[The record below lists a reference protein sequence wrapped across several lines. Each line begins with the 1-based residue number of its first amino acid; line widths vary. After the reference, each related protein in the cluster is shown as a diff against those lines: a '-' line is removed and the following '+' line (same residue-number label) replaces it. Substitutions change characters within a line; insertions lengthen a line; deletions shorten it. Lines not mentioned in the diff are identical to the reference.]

1 MKFVDEVRIYVK
13 AGDGGAGAIAWRR
26 EKFIPKGGP
35 AGGDGGDGG
44 DVVIQVDP
52 QRSTLLDYRF
62 IREHKARSGS
72 KGHGRDMN
80 GISGETL
87 VLKVPS
93 GTLVRD
99 FDTGETLADLGPGL
113 QSVVIAKGG
122 RGGLGNI
129 NFATSTNQAPR
140 YAQDGTKGE
149 EKNLQ
154 LELKLL
160 ADVGIIGY
168 PNAGKSTLIS
178 VISRARPKIADYP
191 FTTLT
196 PNLGVAQW
204 RGDRSFVVADIPG
217 LIEGA
222 HEGHGLGHQ
231 FLRHVERCHV
241 LVHLVEGANP
251 AEGRNPAADFA
262 AINQELKL
270 YSKKLAAKPQVV
282 AITKVDIPEAR
293 AAGEAWARQMARR
306 KVPVKVHLLS
316 SATRE
321 GLEAL
326 LDDVAAAIW
335 SDVGPKAGGRPK
347 KAGRPRAAVEAA
359 APYVAEAV
367 EAAAVAKPAAAKAK
381 KVAPKRPVAA
391 QKKAAGKPRKPAKKP
406 AGKKAPAGNK
416 KTAAAKM
423 PAAANRKKAVARRS
437 RR

>member
-1 MKFVDEVRIYVK
+1 MV
-13 AGDGGAGAIAWRR
+13 
-26 EKFIPKGGP
+26 
-35 AGGDGGDGG
+35 
-44 DVVIQVDP
+44 
-52 QRSTLLDYRF
+52 
-62 IREHKARSGS
+62 
-72 KGHGRDMN
+72 
-80 GISGETL
+80 
-87 VLKVPS
+87 
-93 GTLVRD
+93 
-99 FDTGETLADLGPGL
+99 
-113 QSVVIAKGG
+113 
-122 RGGLGNI
+122 
-129 NFATSTNQAPR
+129 
-140 YAQDGTKGE
+140 
-149 EKNLQ
+149 
-154 LELKLL
+154 
-160 ADVGIIGY
+160 
-168 PNAGKSTLIS
+168 
-178 VISRARPKIADYP
+178 
-191 FTTLT
+191 
-196 PNLGVAQW
+196 
-204 RGDRSFVVADIPG
+204 GDRSFEVADIPG

-293 AAGEAWARQMARR
+293 AAGEAWARQMAKR

-381 KVAPKRPVAA
+381 KVAPKS
-391 QKKAAGKPRKPAKKP
+391 RKPAAKKK

>member
-44 DVVIQVDP
+44 DVVLQVDP
-52 QRSTLLDYRF
+52 QLSTLLDYRF
-62 IREHKARSGS
+62 IREHKAKSGS

-80 GISGETL
+80 GISGGPL
-87 VLKVPS
+87 VLRVPS

-99 FDTGETLADLGPGL
+99 QETGETLADLGPDL

-140 YAQDGTKGE
+140 YAQEGTKGE
-149 EKNLQ
+149 AKNLQ

-251 AEGRNPAADFA
+251 APGRDPVADFA
-262 AINQELKL
+262 AINRELKL

-282 AITKVDIPEAR
+282 AITKVDIPEAK
-293 AAGEAWARQMARR
+293 AAGEQWARLMARR

-335 SDVGPKAGGRPK
+335 TDVAPHGGGRPK
-347 KAGRPRAAVEAA
+347 KAGRPRAAVEAPEA
-359 APYVAEAV
+359 FVPEAAEAKKK
-367 EAAAVAKPAAAKAK
+367 AVAKPRRQAGPGKR
-381 KVAPKRPVAA
+381 APKQPSAD
-391 QKKAAGKPRKPAKKP
+391 
-406 AGKKAPAGNK
+406 
-416 KTAAAKM
+416 
-423 PAAANRKKAVARRS
+423 RKKAVARRS

>member
-1 MKFVDEVRIYVK
+1 MKFVDEVRIHVK
-13 AGDGGAGAIAWRR
+13 AGDGGDGAIAWRR
-26 EKFIPKGGP
+26 EKFIPRGGP
-35 AGGDGGDGG
+35 AGGDGGNGG
-44 DVVIQVDP
+44 DVVLEVDP

-99 FDTGETLADLGPGL
+99 LDTGETLADLGPGL
-113 QSVVIAKGG
+113 PRVVIAKGG

-140 YAQDGTKGE
+140 YAQEGTKGE
-149 EKNLQ
+149 ERNLQ

-160 ADVGIIGY
+160 ADVGIVGY

-251 AEGRNPAADFA
+251 DPERSPAADFA
-262 AINQELKL
+262 AINRELKA
-270 YSKKLAAKPQVV
+270 YSRTLAAKPQVV

-293 AAGEAWARQMARR
+293 AAGEAWARVMARR
-306 KVPVKVHLLS
+306 KVPVRVHLLS

-321 GLEAL
+321 GLDGL

-335 SDVGPKAGGRPK
+335 TDVSPRGGGRPK
-347 KAGRPRAAVEAA
+347 KAGRPRAAVEAPEPYAGEAAEARQARKA
-359 APYVAEAV
+359 AP
-367 EAAAVAKPAAAKAK
+367 
-381 KVAPKRPVAA
+381 R
-391 QKKAAGKPRKPAKKP
+391 
-406 AGKKAPAGNK
+406 
-416 KTAAAKM
+416 
-423 PAAANRKKAVARRS
+423 KAVARPGKAAPKKAAARPGKRAPERGARKSVPARKKAAAKRS